1 MSPAYVPKV
10 SIIQRYCFQR
20 REHWEHLRSAKHRMT
35 LGSSD
40 HMASHRTKA
49 RNAETKIIESSS
61 PRFWVSLLIYP
72 DQNYVPKILGQTS
85 RLFGIK
91 RENFVGRNIK
101 VGNEKK
107 VARLRVTVVSLSLA
121 IIMPVSARTTVLN

>member
-1 MSPAYVPKV
+1 
-10 SIIQRYCFQR
+10 
-20 REHWEHLRSAKHRMT
+20 
-35 LGSSD
+35 
-40 HMASHRTKA
+40 MASHRTKA

-72 DQNYVPKILGQTS
+72 EKNYVPKVLGQTS

-101 VGNEKK
+101 VGNEK
-107 VARLRVTVVSLSLA
+107 TVSSQAESYSCLL
-121 IIMPVSARTTVLN
+121 ITGNYGSARTTVVS

>member
-1 MSPAYVPKV
+1 
-10 SIIQRYCFQR
+10 
-20 REHWEHLRSAKHRMT
+20 MT

-40 HMASHRTKA
+40 HMVSHRTKA

-72 DQNYVPKILGQTS
+72 DKNYVPKILGQTS

>member
-1 MSPAYVPKV
+1 
-10 SIIQRYCFQR
+10 
-20 REHWEHLRSAKHRMT
+20 MT
-35 LGSSD
+35 VGSSD
-40 HMASHRTKA
+40 HMACHRTKA

-61 PRFWVSLLIYP
+61 PRFWVSLHRYP
-72 DQNYVPKILGQTS
+72 YKNYVPKVLVQTS

-121 IIMPVSARTTVLN
+121 TMVLQEPQW